1 MTVYQTD
8 FEDFKKTLNDL
19 CVAVNRPMNDDL
31 TRVFWEDLRRFTLPE
46 IQQRAK
52 YVRAAGKRQFT
63 SNDLRPERSAPTPTT
78 FVPPPSFP
86 KFHGFGQRCL
96 MQYLMRAE
104 DQISDR
110 EVQQMVAAKN
120 KLLQDF
126 RALDAEGETVT
137 AEQVKDAMFRAFQR
151 ITQRAAA

>member
-1 MTVYQTD
+1 M
-8 FEDFKKTLNDL
+8 
-19 CVAVNRPMNDDL
+19 
-31 TRVFWEDLRRFTLPE
+31 
-46 IQQRAK
+46 
-52 YVRAAGKRQFT
+52 QF
-63 SNDLRPERSAPTPTT
+63 
-78 FVPPPSFP
+78 
-86 KFHGFGQRCL
+86 
-96 MQYLMRAE
+96 LMRAE

-137 AEQVKDAMFRAFQR
+137 AEQVKDAMFRAFNR